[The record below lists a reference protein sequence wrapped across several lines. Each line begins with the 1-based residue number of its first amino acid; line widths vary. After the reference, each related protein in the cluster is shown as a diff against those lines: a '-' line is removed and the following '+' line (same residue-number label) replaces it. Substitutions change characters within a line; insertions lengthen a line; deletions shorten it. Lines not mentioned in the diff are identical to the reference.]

1 MGRIDIL
8 PIFYAI
14 NSPLENYP
22 SKYFHFFLADK
33 NYDCIFVVYYHINTL
48 KQYAMLTIKSLS
60 YYYKPNKNILWN
72 INTTLKPGKIYGLLG
87 LNGEGKTTLLKLIV
101 GMLLPKDG
109 SIEFNGL
116 RSSERIAA
124 YLNEVYFLPDH
135 SKLPDLRIEQFG
147 KLYGAFYSKYDH
159 QQYLDCIK
167 EFNIPISNRL
177 RALSLGQHRKV
188 HLSFALACHSSVL
201 LMDEPTNGLDIP
213 SKAVFRKLLTKFI
226 NDERIFL
233 IATHQIRDVD
243 TLFDHLTIMKG
254 GSLVLDENI
263 YHLSRKFK
271 ISKSTI
277 DAEQA
282 LFTQEEL
289 SGPYYLVKNHSEN
302 ESKLDIEFLFN
313 AFTNNPKPIEL

>member
-1 MGRIDIL
+1 MGRMRIL
-8 PIFYAI
+8 PIFSAI
-14 NSPLENYP
+14 PSTLKPYH
-22 SKYFHFFLADK
+22 SKYFHFFLADHK
-33 NYDCIFVVYYHINTL
+33 YDCIFVVYYHINTL

-72 INTTLKPGKIYGLLG
+72 INTTLKPGSIYGLLG

-101 GMLLPKDG
+101 GMLIPKDG
-109 SIEFNGL
+109 SIEFKGHF
-116 RSSERIAA
+116 SSERIAE
-124 YLNEVYFLPDH
+124 YFNEVYFLPDY
-135 SKLPDLRIEQFG
+135 SKLPDLGIEQFG

-188 HLSFALACHSSVL
+188 HLSFALACNSSVL

-213 SKAVFRKLLTKFI
+213 SKAVFRKLLSKFI
-226 NDERIFL
+226 NEDRIFL

-243 TLFDHLTIMKG
+243 VLFDHLMIMKS

-263 YHLSRKFK
+263 YQLSKK
-271 ISKSTI
+271 LKVSKSTA

-282 LFTQEEL
+282 LYVQEEL
-289 SGPYYLVKNHSEN
+289 SGSYYLVHNHSES

>member
-1 MGRIDIL
+1 
-8 PIFYAI
+8 
-14 NSPLENYP
+14 
-22 SKYFHFFLADK
+22 
-33 NYDCIFVVYYHINTL
+33 
-48 KQYAMLTIKSLS
+48 MLTIKSLS

-72 INTTLKPGKIYGLLG
+72 INTILKPGSIYGLLG

-101 GMLLPKDG
+101 GMLIPKDG
-109 SIEFNGL
+109 SIEFKGHF
-116 RSSERIAA
+116 SSERITE
-124 YLNEVYFLPDH
+124 YFNEVYFLPDY
-135 SKLPDLRIEQFG
+135 SKLPDLGIEQFG
-147 KLYGAFYSKYDH
+147 NLYGAFYSKYDH

-167 EFNIPISNRL
+167 EFNIPVSNRL

-188 HLSFALACHSSVL
+188 HLSFALACNSSVL

-213 SKAVFRKLLTKFI
+213 SKAVFRKLLSKFI
-226 NDERIFL
+226 NEDRIFL

-243 TLFDHLTIMKG
+243 VLFDHLMIMKS

-263 YHLSRKFK
+263 YQLSKK
-271 ISKSTI
+271 LKVSKSTA

-282 LFTQEEL
+282 LYVQEEL
-289 SGPYYLVKNHSEN
+289 SGSYYLVHNHSES

>member
-1 MGRIDIL
+1 
-8 PIFYAI
+8 
-14 NSPLENYP
+14 
-22 SKYFHFFLADK
+22 
-33 NYDCIFVVYYHINTL
+33 
-48 KQYAMLTIKSLS
+48 MLTVKSLS

-72 INTTLKPGKIYGLLG
+72 INTTLKPGSIYGLLG

-101 GMLLPKDG
+101 GMLIPKDG
-109 SIEFNGL
+109 SIEFKGHF
-116 RSSERIAA
+116 SSERIAE
-124 YLNEVYFLPDH
+124 YFNEVYFLPDY
-135 SKLPDLRIEQFG
+135 SKLPDLGIEQFG

-188 HLSFALACHSSVL
+188 HLSFALACNSSVL

-213 SKAVFRKLLTKFI
+213 SKAVFRKLLSKFI
-226 NDERIFL
+226 NEDRIFL

-243 TLFDHLTIMKG
+243 VLFDHLMIMKS

-263 YHLSRKFK
+263 YQLSKK
-271 ISKSTI
+271 LKVSKSTA

-282 LFTQEEL
+282 LYVQEEL
-289 SGPYYLVKNHSEN
+289 SGFYYLVHNHSES